1 MILDG
6 ELPRLAESP
15 TADVSR
21 TRAPNVVVAVVAPRH
36 GRLDS
41 RRRTSRSP
49 ARHISNVD
57 VEPPHTTSRNQP
69 YRRVVMSFRRRLKG
83 KAPPEGFEM
92 IEQAIEDFE
101 NQMKDAVNEEH
112 EGKRKN
118 ELTWRIHRIHWEKN
132 RFIFDLMY
140 KRKALKRELYDYL
153 CREKIADQALI
164 SKWRKPGYENLCS
177 LLSIQKSATNFGTT
191 SICRVPMASRAPQ
204 QRLTPNVKTGC
215 ISCCSGDGIMGG
227 PIWWNT
233 PITDD
238 IEKKLNKKRKAEDAA
253 DAAEEDPEVA
263 KRIAALKKEMMGGEG
278 KVSVPLD

>member
-1 MILDG
+1 
-6 ELPRLAESP
+6 
-15 TADVSR
+15 
-21 TRAPNVVVAVVAPRH
+21 
-36 GRLDS
+36 
-41 RRRTSRSP
+41 
-49 ARHISNVD
+49 
-57 VEPPHTTSRNQP
+57 
-69 YRRVVMSFRRRLKG
+69 MSFRRRLKG
-83 KAPPEGFEM
+83 KAPPEGFDM

-238 IEKKLNKKRKAEDAA
+238 VEKKLNKKRKAEDAA

-263 KRIAALKKEMMGGEG
+263 KRIAALKTEMLGGEG
-278 KVSVPLD
+278 KVAAPLD

>member
-1 MILDG
+1 MQSCV
-6 ELPRLAESP
+6 AKHSP
-15 TADVSR
+15 LGTTEPLGHTRRPTKPVSLECASKVF
-21 TRAPNVVVAVVAPRH
+21 T
-36 GRLDS
+36 
-41 RRRTSRSP
+41 
-49 ARHISNVD
+49 
-57 VEPPHTTSRNQP
+57 
-69 YRRVVMSFRRRLKG
+69 MSFRRRLKG

-101 NQMKDAVNEEH
+101 TQMKDAVSEEH

-140 KRKALKRELYDYL
+140 KRKALSRELYDYL

-177 LLSIQKSATNFGTT
+177 LLCIQKSATNFGTT
-191 SICRVPMASRAPQ
+191 SICRVPMAQRAPQ
-204 QRLTPNVKTGC
+204 QQLTPNVKTGC

-233 PITDD
+233 PITEDV
-238 IEKKLNKKRKAEDAA
+238 EKKLNKKKRKAEE
-253 DAAEEDPEVA
+253 EEDPDVA
-263 KRIAALKKEMMGGEG
+263 KRIAALKKEMASGVEDAT
-278 KVSVPLD
+278 KDLD